1 MKDFSMLKQ
10 DANRIL
16 NQNLKLM
23 SEKAEQLCINILP
36 ASTTMDFVEMNTHI
50 TQISYNKVEC
60 WIESSKVD
68 HNTSRVIIP

>member
-1 MKDFSMLKQ
+1 MLKQ

-23 SEKAEQLCINILP
+23 SEKAEQLSINILP

-50 TQISYNKVEC
+50 TQIPYNKVEC
-60 WIESSKVD
+60 RIESSKVD
-68 HNTSRVIIP
+68 HNSSRVIIP

>member
-1 MKDFSMLKQ
+1 MLKQ

-50 TQISYNKVEC
+50 TQIPYNKVEC
-60 WIESSKVD
+60 
-68 HNTSRVIIP
+68 